1 MPMVY
6 IFFMQIRAFKLR
18 SENASE
24 REVISMKKAEA
35 VLLGI
40 TAIWGFTFPAMK
52 VSLDYISPILFLAYR
67 FGIASLLM
75 LLIFRNKVLQNDTLK
90 EGFILGITLFFG
102 HGFQIVGLKYTTASN
117 SAFITSLYVVFTPF
131 IAYFILKDKLELR
144 DFVSLIIAV
153 IGLYLISGASLKFNR
168 GDLLT
173 VLCALS
179 FAFQIVLVQKFGQK
193 DYLSLSFWQ
202 IFWNFVFSF
211 TYAGIVEGFIFPT
224 NYLPWLGIFYTS
236 LFATVIAF
244 TLQIKYQ
251 KETKAHRAALIYSAE
266 PIFGHISAFLTMREI
281 LSLKGYTG
289 AALILAAIWNEI
301 RNERA

>member
-1 MPMVY
+1 
-6 IFFMQIRAFKLR
+6 
-18 SENASE
+18 
-24 REVISMKKAEA
+24 MKKAEL

-52 VSLDYISPILFLAYR
+52 VSLDYVSPILFLAYR

-75 LLIFRNKVLQNDTLK
+75 LLIFRNRVLQTDTIK
-90 EGFILGITLFFG
+90 EGFILGMTLFFG
-102 HGFQIVGLKYTTASN
+102 HGFQIIGLKYTTASN

-144 DFVSLIIAV
+144 DFVSLIFAV
-153 IGLYLISGASLKFNR
+153 MGLYLISGASLKFNK

-179 FAFQIVLVQKFGQK
+179 FAFQIVLVQKFGER
-193 DYLSLSFWQ
+193 DYLSLAFWQ
-202 IFWNFVFSF
+202 IFWNFMFSLIYSIIF
-211 TYAGIVEGFIFPT
+211 EGIRYPSG
-224 NYLPWLGIFYTS
+224 YLPWLGILYTS
-236 LFATVIAF
+236 IFATVIAF

-266 PIFGHISAFLTMREI
+266 PIFGHISALLTIREV
-281 LSLKGYTG
+281 LTLKGYAG
-289 AALILAAIWNEI
+289 AALILGAIWNEI
-301 RNERA
+301 RNERD